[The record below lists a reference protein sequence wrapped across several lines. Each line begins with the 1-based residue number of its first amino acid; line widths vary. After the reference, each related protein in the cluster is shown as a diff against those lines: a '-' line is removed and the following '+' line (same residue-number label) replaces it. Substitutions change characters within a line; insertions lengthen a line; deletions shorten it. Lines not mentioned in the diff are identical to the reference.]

1 MNCLHFETSELSPK
15 YKIYNQ
21 VYLGYTL
28 KCYIKRLFGFFKAS
42 WINIGIGGKYLLIL
56 CTPIIIL
63 YDYKKESK
71 LTIKCFLNEDFSN
84 CFRIIFNVIGYLV
97 IAGFGLVLYILLR
110 IFIDKHLHLY
120 LISFRKI

>member
-1 MNCLHFETSELSPK
+1 MKYNVYDEEKYISPK
-15 YKIYNQ
+15 VFKKIATKIYLIFG
-21 VYLGYTL
+21 VFEL
-28 KCYIKRLFGFFKAS
+28 LFGFFKAS